1 MVNDKHLKLRAAST
15 SGLGRVLA
23 HLQLGP
29 TNQQELASTTLQS
42 RFLPFAMDKDEAGFR
57 SVAIRRATECEAW
70 GRAIREYAELGE
82 TTKPAMVRSLD
93 ASSTVD
99 SLTNLDSV
107 DGSSDESD
115 EVEVES
121 VDDLGFLVK
130 ALLSQL
136 YP

>member
-1 MVNDKHLKLRAAST
+1 MGSDKHLKLRAAST
-15 SGLGRVLA
+15 SGLGRTIA
-23 HLQLGP
+23 YLQNGSN
-29 TNQQELASTTLQS
+29 NQQELASTTLQS
-42 RFLPFAMDKDEAGFR
+42 RFLTFAMDRSEPEFR
-57 SVAIRRATECEAW
+57 SVAIRCATECEAW

-121 VDDLGFLVK
+121 VDDLGF
-130 ALLSQL
+130 
-136 YP
+136 